1 MQFEWDEEKD
11 RANIAKHGL
20 SFEDASKIFDGP
32 IVSWPDDRRDYGE
45 LRTHTLGLFR
55 RTLILAVIH
64 TDRGNKIRIISAR
77 RADKD
82 ERKIYETSLYKTTH
96 N

>member
-1 MQFEWDEEKD
+1 MKFEWDEEKN
-11 RANIAKHGL
+11 RINISKHGL
-20 SFEDASKIFDGP
+20 SFEDAIQIFDGP
-32 IVSWPDDRRDYGE
+32 VVSWRDERRDYGE
-45 LRTHTLGLFR
+45 LRKHTLGLFR
-55 RTLILAVIH
+55 GTLILAVIH

-82 ERKIYETSLYKTTH
+82 ERKMYEAALHKTTH